1 MIICPICKEEI
12 DDASYYCD
20 QCGQYLSYCERCG
33 RVGVGRRCTTC
44 GSMMLPPDEYLR
56 KSSERKAFSTS
67 ASMGFVSNDL
77 VSQSKITQED
87 HPTGQTTGVPQLL
100 LSNDSLGIRMVGV
113 NGAIIG
119 RRQGPY
125 VQFFQQNMYVS
136 GVHAQIRFNAETG
149 WCVADKHSTNG
160 TKLNNHQLQPD
171 VEMSLKSGDILSI
184 ANVALKITI
193 N

>member
-1 MIICPICKEEI
+1 
-12 DDASYYCD
+12 
-20 QCGQYLSYCERCG
+20 
-33 RVGVGRRCTTC
+33 
-44 GSMMLPPDEYLR
+44 MLPPDEYLR

-125 VQFFQQNMYVS
+125 VQFFQQDMYVS